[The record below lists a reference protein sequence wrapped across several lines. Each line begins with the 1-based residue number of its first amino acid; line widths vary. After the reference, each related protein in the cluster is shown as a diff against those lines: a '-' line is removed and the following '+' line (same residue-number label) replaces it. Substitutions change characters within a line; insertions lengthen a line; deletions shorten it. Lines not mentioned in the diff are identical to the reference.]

1 MNIKSYQDLLAC
13 LCRGWNLTG
22 PTFCCCMPG
31 RIISLEK
38 VADSLLSISSFRN
51 RGIEERIPERS
62 DSAATVEAKR
72 LQARKF
78 AEQLKLLNDARDLA
92 RKTIKELEAKEIAKN
107 GC

>member
-1 MNIKSYQDLLAC
+1 VW
-13 LCRGWNLTG
+13 WNNHRTVLSGRTG
-22 PTFCCCMPG
+22 EARDPRCHG
-31 RIISLEK
+31 RK
-38 VADSLLSISSFRN
+38 ASFRN